1 VSVRFYSS
9 DDPVTLPEVHDSFT
23 PHNLDTIFEGVL
35 WLSNNFYLMCAQL
48 ERVLHAFLMA
58 GPSIMTHVVQRLF
71 SRVLDLRKFRAVLL
85 KYFSADNYVDVMNRI
100 GWLNAANPYEVDG
113 YYRLDLAIPEQR
125 EVAVFLVDLA
135 IQEPGEN
142 WQDET
147 YNEKPFELPKS
158 WTNEVPKKHVLS
170 VTYYT
175 GPNCSLHHVRSQW
188 SKKFLFDSSTTED
201 CSIEGSNQGID
212 EETDGR
218 GRQYY
223 FRTSAVDQTVEETQS
238 GIAYQTAGDTLQPT
252 DAALLSSA
260 HVAESGE
267 RPENINEELQ
277 VERMQST
284 VEQMQDDVNSPA
296 DMRLENRVEA

>member
-1 VSVRFYSS
+1 
-9 DDPVTLPEVHDSFT
+9 
-23 PHNLDTIFEGVL
+23 
-35 WLSNNFYLMCAQL
+35 
-48 ERVLHAFLMA
+48 
-58 GPSIMTHVVQRLF
+58 
-71 SRVLDLRKFRAVLL
+71 
-85 KYFSADNYVDVMNRI
+85 MNRI